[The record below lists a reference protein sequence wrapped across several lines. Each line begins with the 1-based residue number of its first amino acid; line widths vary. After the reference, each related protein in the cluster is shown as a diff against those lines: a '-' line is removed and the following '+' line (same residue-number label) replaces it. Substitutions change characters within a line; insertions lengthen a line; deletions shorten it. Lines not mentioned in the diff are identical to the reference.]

1 MRELSAISLVA
12 SAALAMG
19 GCGSGT
25 SSTSSTPASTTTPRC
40 RTYEAARELRK
51 LRADVASV
59 RRAARRPTKNPLKG
73 NPAVSGATDRF
84 LADLGSAHLDL
95 LLENRLIDHAA
106 AALAGSCTQC
116 FQALEAERPIPAIS
130 HGGRCG

>member
-1 MRELSAISLVA
+1 MSA
-12 SAALAMG
+12 
-19 GCGSGT
+19 
-25 SSTSSTPASTTTPRC
+25 
-40 RTYEAARELRK
+40 
-51 LRADVASV
+51 
-59 RRAARRPTKNPLKG
+59 
-73 NPAVSGATDRF
+73 ATDRF